1 MGLVQS
7 FLDLIVIGDHSQSFA
22 DHEWSW
28 LIFFWSY
35 RSWSWVIVAHLFA
48 SDRKMIGDHSFCK
61 NTKQCQSQLCR
72 KYPNSHYFD
81 GFLFWEWKKPC
92 KFIKM
97 IGNCVIHWE
106 MEKFFQKKVR
116 KFLKKKIINY
126 FFLPFCLYL
135 WSKNDRRSFMNDRR
149 SYLLLDQN
157 EWSWLIFFQDQRSWS
172 WVIVAHEKNDRR
184 KLCYNYICIM

>member
-1 MGLVQS
+1 MSDRGS
-7 FLDLIVIGDHSQSFA
+7 YFFDPIDH
-22 DHEWSW
+22 DREWSW
-28 LIFFWSY
+28 LTFLQ
-35 RSWSWVIVAHLFA
+35 VIVKWSAIIAFA
-48 SDRKMIGDHSFCK
+48 KIPNNANHSFA
-61 NTKQCQSQLCR
+61 N
-72 KYPNSHYFD
+72 YPNSHYFD

-106 MEKFFQKKVR
+106 IFQKKVR

-135 WSKNDRRSFMNDRR
+135 WSKNDRRSFMNDHR
-149 SYLLLDQN
+149 SYLLLEQN

-184 KLCYNYICIM
+184 KLWSEQSWAVSENSKLPFDIHIEFEIFKIGP